1 VLVCFLWSGV
11 SQGWFKFC
19 NNVHDH
25 MKTVSHIS
33 QDSASKL
40 FENVHARQA
49 FSGTLEGGGPAVSS
63 SGELDHE

>member
-1 VLVCFLWSGV
+1 MLACFLWSGV

-40 FENVHARQA
+40 FENVHA
-49 FSGTLEGGGPAVSS
+49 
-63 SGELDHE
+63 